1 MAFNSIQYAVLLAAV
16 FGLYRLLARRGQN
29 VVLLVASYLFYAAW
43 NPYFLSLLWISTGSD
58 FLIGRALGKT
68 VDRARRL
75 WLLRASIGVNIGIL
89 GFFKYFGFFVD
100 SATDLL
106 GAIGLN
112 ADVATLNI
120 ILPVGI
126 SFYTFQ
132 TMSYTIDIYRQELEP
147 TDDLLSFA
155 VFVAF
160 FPQLVAGPIE
170 RAKRLLPQFTND
182 RERISGE
189 QFGSG
194 MLLIFVGLFK
204 KVVIADALAPFVQ
217 ETFAASGTAGWLT
230 LLVAVYAF
238 SLQIYGDF
246 SGYSSIARG
255 SARLLGIDLMV
266 NFNQPYLSRNI
277 TQFWRTWHISLSS
290 WLRDYVYIPLGG
302 NRGGVRTIVRNLMLT
317 MLIGGLWHG
326 AAWTFVVWGGLHGT
340 YLVLHRRF
348 RDSSQVSAT
357 YVPTWKDLPAILAT
371 FHLVAFSWIFFRAD
385 SFSQAWE
392 VMTGILGLR
401 QADGFPYGGL
411 GLVLPA
417 FAMVILIDLIQRKG
431 KRHEAFLGLPSFA
444 QGALY
449 GTYFVAIL
457 LFSGQETVDFIYFQ
471 F

>member
-1 MAFNSIQYAVLLAAV
+1 M
-16 FGLYRLLARRGQN
+16 
-29 VVLLVASYLFYAAW
+29 
-43 NPYFLSLLWISTGSD
+43 
-58 FLIGRALGKT
+58 
-68 VDRARRL
+68 
-75 WLLRASIGVNIGIL
+75 
-89 GFFKYFGFFVD
+89 
-100 SATDLL
+100 
-106 GAIGLN
+106 
-112 ADVATLNI
+112 
-120 ILPVGI
+120 
-126 SFYTFQ
+126 
-132 TMSYTIDIYRQELEP
+132 
-147 TDDLLSFA
+147 
-155 VFVAF
+155 
-160 FPQLVAGPIE
+160 
-170 RAKRLLPQFTND
+170 
-182 RERISGE
+182 
-189 QFGSG
+189 
-194 MLLIFVGLFK
+194 
-204 KVVIADALAPFVQ
+204 
-217 ETFAASGTAGWLT
+217 
-230 LLVAVYAF
+230 
-238 SLQIYGDF
+238 
-246 SGYSSIARG
+246 
-255 SARLLGIDLMV
+255 
-266 NFNQPYLSRNI
+266 
-277 TQFWRTWHISLSS
+277 
-290 WLRDYVYIPLGG
+290 
-302 NRGGVRTIVRNLMLT
+302 IVRNLMLT